1 MSQEQIESM
10 ELTDDQLEDI
20 AGGHGGHH
28 PNPHSGHGHGGGGE
42 TITLNF
48 NNTTLTNDKIIIK
61 IP

>member
-20 AGGHGGHH
+20 AGGHSGHH
-28 PNPHSGHGHGGGGE
+28 PDHHNGHGHRGSE